1 MRTKNRTSVFT
12 PASAVWTCVGSP
24 RQVLAAAPVS
34 TSQPLLY
41 WRCTTERL
49 WWRSGRAATLTS
61 LDTRNHAVTALP
73 PLCRVGKAF
82 LCVCCLHPGVVS
94 DAPSRLLSHTFWSNL
109 VQASVGPLQLR
120 FRPSSVLINMR
131 IIEAESP
138 GTPQTLNAFCWTRVS
153 TGRWPTHRRLCVN
166 TAFFVSCE
174 HLWTLT
180 LLACQ
185 RAPLT
190 DTNK

>member
-73 PLCRVGKAF
+73 PLCRVEKHFFAYAAYIQGWSPMLPVGSF
-82 LCVCCLHPGVVS
+82 
-94 DAPSRLLSHTFWSNL
+94 HTHFWSNL

-138 GTPQTLNAFCWTRVS
+138 GTPQTLNASCWTRVS

-166 TAFFVSCE
+166 TAFFISCE